1 MEIIECKPCM
11 ETRVLLW
18 ITEAW
23 RRVSVL
29 ISLTIGGHEIDLT
42 KIPINYNRYIK
53 KLIQSFYNFKISLYN
68 FKIRL

>member
-1 MEIIECKPCM
+1 MEIIEYKPCM

-23 RRVSVL
+23 KRVSVL
-29 ISLTIGGHEIDLT
+29 ISLTRGGHEIDLT
-42 KIPINYNRYIK
+42 KLPINYNSYSK